1 MWHNLLMQA
10 RDLMV
15 QGGYVMPPLVLISL
29 LMWLLILHKQLYF
42 FQAKRQEKNLQ
53 QCWSALEKQN
63 LIGAD
68 WQQSILK
75 RFLWLQQ
82 SGELT
87 RESLLQLQRSE
98 EIRIERFVSTILVFA
113 GAAPLLGLLGTVGGM
128 ITTFDV
134 ISVFGTGNARAM
146 AAGISE
152 ALITTQTGLVVAVP
166 GLVIGA
172 LLHRRSERLKERM
185 QGFSLGLLQKASS

>member
-1 MWHNLLMQA
+1 MWSDLLTQA

-29 LMWLLILHKQLYF
+29 LMWFLILLKTLYF
-42 FQAKRQEKNLQ
+42 FQARRQEKSLQ
-53 QCWSALEKQN
+53 QCWGELEQQRYS
-63 LIGAD
+63 GAD
-68 WQQSILK
+68 WQQSILQ
-75 RFLWLQQ
+75 RFAWLQQ

-87 RESLLQLQRSE
+87 RESLLQLQRVE
-98 EIRIERFVSTILVFA
+98 EVQIERFVLTIQVLA

-185 QGFSLGLLQKASS
+185 QGFSLALLQKASN

>member
-1 MWHNLLMQA
+1 MIHDLFEQA
-10 RDLMV
+10 LDLMV

-29 LMWLLILHKQLYF
+29 LMWFFILYKEMYF
-42 FQAKRQEKNLQ
+42 FNARRQEKSLQ
-53 QCWSALEKQN
+53 ECLNELGNKRFV
-63 LIGAD
+63 GAD
-68 WQQSILK
+68 WQQSIL
-75 RFLWLQQ
+75 RQFAWLKE
-82 SGELT
+82 SDKLS
-87 RESLLQLQRSE
+87 RETLLKLQRGE
-98 EIRIERFVSTILVFA
+98 EVRIERFVMTILVLA
-113 GAAPLLGLLGTVGGM
+113 GAAPLLGPLGTVGGM

-166 GLVIGA
+166 GLVVGA

-185 QGFSLGLLQKASS
+185 HGFSLSLLQKAAI